1 MERQVHII
9 PQKAEAGQ
17 KYDPKLNSLVL
28 KKAESFNITIKELED
43 LKKQKPIPPKLLTKL
58 SKDNYNLLSETG
70 KWNYTV
76 NAKQYD
82 IDLKKYNEKLKVYN
96 ENLKK
101 FDDLNWTWQ
110 LVYNGLDPNKITH
123 YAAFKKGIHERISF
137 PKLLEGGGIA
147 WLEAWHENEKPKG
160 ISPFGMYVQAEGVA
174 QIVRAEWTDLRY
186 NTINQG
192 TTVAFGSKVI
202 LHIYTA
208 GLYGQEVE
216 VHLADSDIFTPNDKL
231 KIAGEDFFTREVKVH
246 KLKPNDIN
254 KKGVSGI
261 LTVDN
266 AQVDYAQKIEIEVV
280 LDNAWIKTAGANL
293 QIYAVVKSI
302 KTGTFFKEFSRS
314 CIHVSDEKKSITLD
328 QEPIPATNMP
338 LIVGDVETNVAHFQH
353 CRYDSIKLDGTSVF
367 DSNNIYQRIKT
378 TIDVEVI
385 AGKKKTRFL
394 DFDFQTVECENKPVK
409 HINKELTVLSI
420 PKDYEL
426 KIDSSSKAE
435 HKVDKEEKKLIQSES
450 SNKTSTMGMKTTQK
464 ESVVSEKGI
473 VAVRQKQIEFDTF
486 YNYDIPQDANAVTTF
501 YKAMKYF
508 WLPNLGA
515 DKINN
520 ITAIAK
526 SCAFQQNINIA
537 IYPDIKWTL
546 KFGFNVKK
554 EDIEKLNKKGGT
566 FAPLKTF
573 EDNAKE
579 KDEANFRANEK
590 NSDKVNEAN
599 IRRKETLDNAEKY
612 FTEKYNLKPKA
623 TEVAPVDKGTSF
635 KQLLE
640 ILKRITV
647 SLEEEHYGGDIKN
660 ELTDEFVKQLYRQL
674 GQVIILAGKGVGLIE
689 GEYDQKGFSSQEDK
703 SIDGL
708 MEKLKRKTVEYEI
721 LYPKLSGAGSW
732 YYEQI
737 EAKKYP
743 TLAGRQGLGIDLIL
757 KAAPL
762 LGVSIKWDILELL
775 CRRHP
780 IAYAVLKAID
790 ALLYILADD
799 PSAIT
804 CEFSVS
810 GQIDTTVD
818 FQYNTLAGFKEIKS
832 KGKTSIKTVLEFK
845 INIANTYKTLG
856 YEAILQLGF
865 GAGAEAGI
873 GITDFYGIDSKGFFA
888 KKELEF
894 EGIKLSF
901 SATGIVQLK
910 EQDSGNLKKNK
921 SLFEIGGSIEGEITF
936 LNYKFETDKIYL
948 IS

>member
-1 MERQVHII
+1 MEKQVHII
-9 PQKAEAGQ
+9 PKKVEAGQ

-28 KKAESFNITIKELED
+28 KKAESFNIAIKEIED
-43 LKKQKPIPPKLLTKL
+43 LKQQKPIPPKLLTEL
-58 SKDNYNLLSETG
+58 SKENYNLLSETG

-76 NAKQYD
+76 NVKQYN
-82 IDLKKYNEKLKVYN
+82 IDVKKYSEKLKLYN
-96 ENLKK
+96 ESFKK

-110 LVYNGLDPNKITH
+110 LVNNGLDPNKITH
-123 YAAFKKGIHERISF
+123 YAAFKKGIHDRISF

-353 CRYDSIKLDGTSVF
+353 CRYDNIKLDGTSVF

-409 HINKELTVLSI
+409 HINKELIVLSI

-435 HKVDKEEKKLIQSES
+435 HKVEKEEKKLIQSES
-450 SNKTSTMGMKTTQK
+450 SNKTSAMGMTTTQK

-473 VAVRQKQIEFDTF
+473 VTVRQKQIEFDTF

-515 DKINN
+515 EKINT
-520 ITAIAK
+520 ITATAK

-554 EDIEKLNKKGGT
+554 EDIEKLNRKGGT

-599 IRRKETLDNAEKY
+599 IRRKETLDNTGKY

-660 ELTDEFVKQLYRQL
+660 ELTEEFVKQFYEQFRPVAL
-674 GQVIILAGKGVGLIE
+674 LAGKAVGIIDGNFDE
-689 GEYDQKGFSSQEDK
+689 KGYTAAQEK

-708 MEKLKRKTVEYEI
+708 MDKLKRKPVEYEM
-721 LYPKLSGAGSW
+721 LYPKLSCAGSW
-732 YYEQI
+732 YYEQVDG
-737 EAKKYP
+737 KQYP
-743 TLAGRQGLGIDLIL
+743 ELIGRQGLGIDLIL

-762 LGVSIKWDILELL
+762 IGVSIKWDILELL

-780 IAYAVLKAID
+780 IAYAILKAVD

-799 PSAIT
+799 ESAVK
-804 CEFSVS
+804 CDFKVS

-818 FQYNTLAGFKEIKS
+818 LQLNYLAGFKDFNV
-832 KGKTSIKTVLEFK
+832 KGKSSIQSEIILELRLNNSLK
-845 INIANTYKTLG
+845 LG
-856 YEAILQLGF
+856 KFEILVKRGVSTGASIGLGI
-865 GAGAEAGI
+865 EDI
-873 GITDFYGIDSKGFFA
+873 YGIDMNGIYVQKN
-888 KKELEF
+888 LVF
-894 EGIKLSF
+894 EGIKFSF
-901 SATGIVQLK
+901 EAEGSAELGKEEGKRKKSMLK
-910 EQDSGNLKKNK
+910 
-921 SLFEIGGSIEGEITF
+921 IGGKISGEITMLAHTF
-936 LNYKFETDKIYL
+936 STDKIYINKL
-948 IS
+948 L